1 MKERGPSLS
10 RDSASY
16 RRLLLRAAVEE
27 PLPNGALVRAGK
39 RFGLSAVALQASSVG
54 LAKASVSST
63 AVKTAATVTFGNP
76 HGAAILVTLGKAIVV
91 GFGSGLILVG
101 TAQWATERAR
111 AISPN
116 TTTVAARA
124 RTVAPPSKG
133 NTAPE
138 VPRERTLAIDV
149 ETPLEAQKAE
159 RKFSS
164 GTTAKPTS
172 NVLRTSQRSLLE
184 PRLKPESATV
194 AVARFVDAAPSP
206 AVASPAQSPAET
218 LALATSPNPSA
229 LPDWTLAQEVRI
241 LDHARS
247 ELDHGDARVALAEL
261 ERESRRGRF
270 LRLSHEASVLR
281 VEALG
286 VLGRRAEAASLA
298 RQLLTSN
305 VSPSQRTLLERWLKP
320 VAP

>member
-1 MKERGPSLS
+1 MKERGPSHS

-63 AVKTAATVTFGNP
+63 AVKTVATVAFGNP

-116 TTTVAARA
+116 TATVAVSA
-124 RTVAPPSKG
+124 RTVAPPSKA

-149 ETPLEAQKAE
+149 ETPLEAQKAA
-159 RKFSS
+159 RNFSS
-164 GTTAKPTS
+164 GTNAKPIS
-172 NVLRTSQRSLLE
+172 NVLRTSQRALLE
-184 PRLKPESATV
+184 PRLIPESATV
-194 AVARFVDAAPSP
+194 AVARFVDAAPSST
-206 AVASPAQSPAET
+206 VASPAQSHAET
-218 LALATSPNPSA
+218 LAVATPPNPSA

-305 VSPSQRTLLERWLKP
+305 VSPNQRTLLERWLKP